1 MTYQSG
7 RWNTEE
13 PKQLSTGPEIVWIR
27 KSVVLARSRPQLG
40 TKRAHQ
46 LGSGGDM
53 ACTSTSKLEC
63 VPGRKNQARQ
73 PAITNVG
80 IIETAADPRL
90 KLLLLNGLDLNRFE
104 LFSWA

>member
-53 ACTSTSKLEC
+53 ACISTSKLDH
-63 VPGRKNQARQ
+63 VQGRNNQMR
-73 PAITNVG
+73 PTAITHVG
-80 IIETAADPRL
+80 ST
-90 KLLLLNGLDLNRFE
+90 
-104 LFSWA
+104 LF